1 MLSAMSSTP
10 TSRRSPRR
18 CGTTSPRTDPTQNV
32 HTCPRCEAL
41 VARETFMNRSSHF
54 CPVCQRRR

>member
-1 MLSAMSSTP
+1 MSSTP